1 MSSTARPALLAAPR
15 TPSHPLMPRRPFR
28 LLLPLALLACSGS
41 KGATATRAADAA
53 SLQPVASTAPARDTA
68 SAVLAKADAGRII
81 GNATASVWMIIISD
95 FQCPYCKRWHDD
107 VWEAVRKEYVETG
120 KIRVAYVNLPLSMH
134 PNALPAANA
143 AMCASVQGKF
153 WPVQDAL
160 FRTQQ
165 EWSNASD
172 AQPAFE
178 QLAREAGAD
187 VDALRACVKSGVM
200 LPLIQGDADRAGTA
214 GAQSTP
220 TFFVGGRPVVGAQ
233 PLATFR
239 EALDAALAAKPAGK

>member
-1 MSSTARPALLAAPR
+1 
-15 TPSHPLMPRRPFR
+15 MPRRFLRP
-28 LLLPLALLACSGS
+28 LLAFVLVGCSGRT
-41 KGATATRAADAA
+41 GAAATRASDSASLRPAAA
-53 SLQPVASTAPARDTA
+53 SSAARDST
-68 SAVLAKADAGRII
+68 SGLLAKADAGRII
-81 GNATASVWMIIISD
+81 GDSSASVWLIIVSD
-95 FQCPYCKRWHDD
+95 FQCPYCKSWHDESWD
-107 VWEAVRKEYVETG
+107 AIRKEYVETG

-134 PNALPAANA
+134 RNAWPAAEA

-165 EWSNASD
+165 QWSNLAD

-178 QLAREAGAD
+178 ALASEAGAD

-200 LPLIQGDADRAGTA
+200 QPLIQADAERASSA

-220 TFFVGGRPVVGAQ
+220 TFFVGGRPVIGAQ

>member
-1 MSSTARPALLAAPR
+1 
-15 TPSHPLMPRRPFR
+15 MPRRPFR
-28 LLLPLALLACSGS
+28 IVLVLALLGCSGS
-41 KGATATRAADAA
+41 QGAAATRAATRAADAA
-53 SLQPVASTAPARDTA
+53 ALQPATATRPAGDSA
-68 SAVLAKADAGRII
+68 SAVLTKADAGRII
-81 GNATASVWMIIISD
+81 GNPSATVWMIIISD
-95 FQCPYCKRWHDD
+95 FQCPYCKRWHDE
-107 VWEAVRKEYVETG
+107 VWNAVRTEYVVTG

-134 PNALPAANA
+134 PNAMPAAHA

-165 EWSNASD
+165 EWSNLAD

-178 QLAREAGAD
+178 ALARDAGAD
-187 VDALRACVKSGVM
+187 VDTWRACVTSGVM
-200 LPLIQGDADRAGTA
+200 QPLIQGDAERAGTA

-220 TFFVGGRPVVGAQ
+220 TFFVGGRPLIGAQ